1 MRVNLSRTFSPLRP
15 SWTQTTSARPGPQLK
30 ARMLVE
36 LHTGLAGGDR
46 PGDMT
51 WAALTPKKARLREEH
66 PHRCEP
72 VLPGCLLEA
81 ALWHLRA
88 RTNWG
93 GASERRTG
101 EKCGGVSDTEAHR
114 TLRERITISA
124 RELETCLSNTASWPH

>member
-81 ALWHLRA
+81 ALWHLGR
-88 RTNWG
+88 RTDRG
-93 GASERRTG
+93 GASVRWAGQKRRGVSETAARRTLNA
-101 EKCGGVSDTEAHR
+101 V
-114 TLRERITISA
+114 
-124 RELETCLSNTASWPH
+124 PHG

>member
-51 WAALTPKKARLREEH
+51 WAASTLQESEITGGTP
-66 PHRCEP
+66 
-72 VLPGCLLEA
+72 
-81 ALWHLRA
+81 
-88 RTNWG
+88 
-93 GASERRTG
+93 ASM
-101 EKCGGVSDTEAHR
+101 
-114 TLRERITISA
+114 
-124 RELETCLSNTASWPH
+124 